1 MKKKHKGQTSSHTS
15 VTHLSLRPANNE
27 GMTKNSIHTQLHFCT
42 HSHTH
47 SISLSF
53 FHTHTH
59 TYTHHA
65 QARSHTHTHA
75 HTHTCSHTH
84 MLTHTHAHT
93 GVRFEKVCLK
103 CVHYMTTSPPLSFS
117 SLLLSLQLSS
127 PLS

>member
-59 TYTHHA
+59 TYTHTQRH
-65 QARSHTHTHA
+65 RHRHRHTYITSYKRTDTKPHTHIHSYK
-75 HTHTCSHTH
+75 HTCTH
-84 MLTHTHAHT
+84 VRTRTH
-93 GVRFEKVCLK
+93 
-103 CVHYMTTSPPLSFS
+103 
-117 SLLLSLQLSS
+117 
-127 PLS
+127 